1 MVIDLRSDTVTRP
14 TPGMRRAIAE
24 AEVGDD
30 VFADDPTATR
40 LEARTAELLGH
51 EAALFVPSGT
61 MGNQLAIRCHTRPGD
76 EVLLEADA
84 HIWNYEGGAAAALSG
99 VQLRPVPGRAG
110 VLGPEDLAPI
120 IRPDDPHHP
129 RSRLVCLE
137 NTHNRAG
144 GRIVPLAAL
153 AAVARF
159 TRARG
164 LALHLD
170 GARLWN
176 AAVATG
182 TPLTAYGELADSVL
196 VCFSKGLGAPI
207 GSALAGSRDFIALAR
222 RERKKF
228 GGGMRQVGILAAACL
243 YALDHHL
250 ERLVEDHQHARLLA
264 HELAAIPGVAIEPE
278 AVETNIVLFDVAGS
292 GLVVDHVLA
301 ALRERGVLLV
311 PFGGTSIRAVT
322 HLDVG
327 RDQVIQAARAVAA
340 VVAAGV
346 ARAAGSRPG
355 SMGES
360 TGEPTVIRP

>member
-30 VFADDPTATR
+30 VFGDDPTALA
-40 LEARTAELLGH
+40 LEARAAELLGH

-61 MGNQLAIRCHTRPGD
+61 MGNQLAVRCHTRPGD
-76 EVLLEADA
+76 EVLLEAGA
-84 HIWNYEGGAAAALSG
+84 HIWQYEGGAAAALSG

-110 VLGPEDLAPI
+110 ALAPEDLAPLL
-120 IRPDDPHHP
+120 RPDDPHHP

-153 AAVARF
+153 AAVHRF
-159 TRARG
+159 TRAHG

-176 AAVATG
+176 AAAATG
-182 TPLTAYGELADSVL
+182 TPLTAYGALADSVL

-207 GSALAGSRDFIALAR
+207 GSVLTGSRDFIALAR
-222 RERKKF
+222 RERKKY

-243 YALDHHL
+243 YALDHHR
-250 ERLVEDHQHARLLA
+250 ERLVEDHRNAALLA
-264 HELAAIPGVAIEPE
+264 RELESIPGVAIAPE
-278 AVETNIVLFDVAGS
+278 AVETNIVLFDIAAS
-292 GLVVDHVLA
+292 GLPVEKVLA
-301 ALRERGVLLV
+301 ALRARDVLLV
-311 PFGGTSIRAVT
+311 PFGGTMIRAVT

-327 RDQVIQAARAVAA
+327 RDEILRAARAVAA
-340 VVAAGV
+340 VLAGAPAAAV
-346 ARAAGSRPG
+346 
-355 SMGES
+355 ES
-360 TGEPTVIRP
+360 